1 MPVDLAR
8 LAPSTYD
15 SPPIERTAGR
25 LPSTRKGVPEGRYGD
40 LEQDSQQ
47 VMSVPFYGSI
57 PPRSILIEPPRRM
70 PRLDFVSLWD
80 YRELLYFL
88 TWRDIKVRYKQ
99 TVLGAAWAI
108 LQPLATMAIFTI
120 FFGRLAGMQ
129 SDGLPYPVFSF
140 AALLVWMFFANGMSQ
155 AANSLVGNANLITK
169 VYFPRLLV
177 PLANV
182 LSGLIDL
189 GLGSIV
195 LAGLMLWHGLTPS
208 WRLLA
213 LPLPLALV
221 LLTTFGA
228 GVWLAALNVQFR
240 DVRYVVPFLTQLW
253 LFASPVVY
261 PATLLDARW
270 RMLYG
275 LNPMAGAIEGWRWC
289 VLGTEAVSPAMLC
302 ISLAVALALAAS
314 GMAYFRLMERTFAD
328 LV

>member
-1 MPVDLAR
+1 
-8 LAPSTYD
+8 
-15 SPPIERTAGR
+15 
-25 LPSTRKGVPEGRYGD
+25 
-40 LEQDSQQ
+40 
-47 VMSVPFYGSI
+47 
-57 PPRSILIEPPRRM
+57 M